1 MAYKQPY
8 NSPNLRMDEE
18 DKPIAEAKV
27 IDMSTRKGRRQ
38 SRREDKTMK
47 VRINPNKYIKRGG
60 ELSSYAKDH
69 ITKTNKRGKVTIEV
83 PKSEMSSSKSKLF
96 DTSIQTW
103 TSAPYGKSP
112 SQQPTAKDFKKQ
124 RNKDRVMKTAA
135 GILTGIVGG
144 GGAAISALQ
153 NKGPMALVEDK
164 LSRKD
169 KKKKKKAEKYTLE
182 VTGVEEK
189 KPFKGYSKRDLRDP
203 NAPKNKNNKN
213 SCGKTGLLNTKFGNC
228 MGAGSWH
235 R

>member
-8 NSPNLRMDEE
+8 NSPNLRMDGE

-83 PKSEMSSSKSKLF
+83 PKSEMNLSKSKLF
-96 DTSIQTW
+96 NKSIQTW
-103 TSAPYGKSP
+103 TAAPYGKSP

-124 RNKDRVMKTAA
+124 RNKDRIVKA
-135 GILTGIVGG
+135 GMGIITTVFGG
-144 GGAAISALQ
+144 GGAYLSAM
-153 NKGPMALVEDK
+153 G
-164 LSRKD
+164 
-169 KKKKKKAEKYTLE
+169 
-182 VTGVEEK
+182 
-189 KPFKGYSKRDLRDP
+189 
-203 NAPKNKNNKN
+203 NKN
-213 SCGKTGLLNTKFGNC
+213 TNT
-228 MGAGSWH
+228 
-235 R
+235 

>member
-8 NSPNLRMDEE
+8 NSPNLRMDGE

-83 PKSEMSSSKSKLF
+83 PKSEMNLSKSKLF
-96 DTSIQTW
+96 DKSIQTW
-103 TSAPYGKSP
+103 TAAPYGKSP

-124 RNKDRVMKTAA
+124 RNKDRITKA
-135 GILTGIVGG
+135 GMGIITTVFGG
-144 GGAAISALQ
+144 GGAYLSA
-153 NKGPMALVEDK
+153 
-164 LSRKD
+164 
-169 KKKKKKAEKYTLE
+169 
-182 VTGVEEK
+182 TG
-189 KPFKGYSKRDLRDP
+189 
-203 NAPKNKNNKN
+203 NKNTNI
-213 SCGKTGLLNTKFGNC
+213 
-228 MGAGSWH
+228 
-235 R
+235 